1 MRILVVGAGAIG
13 GYFGGRLLQA
23 GNDVT
28 FLVRPKRASELASA
42 GLVIKSPN
50 GDVTLKNPP
59 TVQADKLAEKFD
71 VVLLSCKAFDLE
83 DAIKSFAPAV
93 GPKTAIIPL
102 LNGMLHLNV
111 LDQKFGADRVL
122 GGLCAIAVTLNEAR
136 EVVQL
141 APMQSLN
148 FGERDGA
155 MSERV
160 RAIAKVF
167 ESGKFGAVASEH
179 IMQDM
184 WEKWVFL
191 ASLAASTSLMRTSV
205 GNILAVAGG
214 KDFLLGMLDEC
225 SAIAKASGHAP
236 TGPFFQRTSG
246 MLTTEGSPMTA
257 SMFRDIKAGLPVEAD
272 HVIGDLVARADAA
285 EDSGAEAAHRLYASQ
300 GVREAA
306 GVICILPWRALEGRI
321 DARKARG
328 WGDGRSSRTPL
339 GVDRPSPHPVSHF
352 AALTRADPPLQGAGK
367 QRPSRLQMREI
378 MRERLDLFL
387 AERKR
392 DIGHRRHRAA
402 GSHARFVIPQR
413 LHEILL
419 ALAGDAG
426 HRLGAGVAI
435 GMACRRSAGR
445 PPLARP
451 WLKGPDCRRAWAS
464 SAAAARRN
472 RRRGCGCPRC

>member
-1 MRILVVGAGAIG
+1 
-13 GYFGGRLLQA
+13 
-23 GNDVT
+23 
-28 FLVRPKRASELASA
+28 
-42 GLVIKSPN
+42 
-50 GDVTLKNPP
+50 
-59 TVQADKLAEKFD
+59 
-71 VVLLSCKAFDLE
+71 VLLSCKAFDLE

-111 LDQKFGADRVL
+111 LDEKFGADRVL

-148 FGERDGA
+148 FGERDGS

-160 RAIAKVF
+160 HAIAKVF
-167 ESGKFGAVASEH
+167 ESGRFGAVASEH

-225 SAIAKASGHAP
+225 SAIAKASGYAP

-246 MLTTEGSPMTA
+246 LLTTEGSPMTA

-285 EDSGAEAAHRLYASQ
+285 KIPVPKL
-300 GVREAA
+300 
-306 GVICILPWRALEGRI
+306 RI
-321 DARKARG
+321 AYTHLKAYE
-328 WGDGRSSRTPL
+328 
-339 GVDRPSPHPVSHF
+339 
-352 AALTRADPPLQGAGK
+352 K
-367 QRPSRLQMREI
+367 QR
-378 MRERLDLFL
+378 
-387 AERKR
+387 
-392 DIGHRRHRAA
+392 G
-402 GSHARFVIPQR
+402 
-413 LHEILL
+413 
-419 ALAGDAG
+419 
-426 HRLGAGVAI
+426 
-435 GMACRRSAGR
+435 
-445 PPLARP
+445 
-451 WLKGPDCRRAWAS
+451 
-464 SAAAARRN
+464 
-472 RRRGCGCPRC
+472 